1 MKKLVLLI
9 LIVVTTQFSFANDD
23 IGSSVMGSFN
33 KDFCKAT
40 DVQWQH
46 AEGYDMASFVLDN
59 RSMSAY
65 YTPDGELLAVVRNI
79 VSLELP
85 LKLLLDLKKNYG
97 DMWIS
102 GLFEMVSGSDDEY
115 CITLENADEQL
126 ILKAKANKSWKVYK
140 KIVKI

>member
-1 MKKLVLLI
+1 MKKFFLLL
-9 LIVVTTQFSFANDD
+9 LIVVTTQFSFANDAT
-23 IGSSVMGSFN
+23 GTSVMSSFN
-33 KDFCKAT
+33 KDFSRAT

-46 AEGYDMASFVLDN
+46 AENYDMASFLLDSRYMN
-59 RSMSAY
+59 AY
-65 YTPDGELLAVVRNI
+65 YAPDGELLAVVRNI

-102 GLFEMVSGSDDEY
+102 GLFEIVNGSDDEY

-126 ILKAKANKSWKVYK
+126 ILKAKTNKSWKVYK